1 MERGKKD
8 RTGTMDNTLREA
20 ALRYRTLFE
29 QSPDGIVIIDEHGS
43 IVEFNRS
50 AYRRLGYS
58 REEFA
63 KLRITDIDAFQTPE
77 EIQASMR
84 EVLEK
89 GRAEFEVAHRTK
101 TGDIRN
107 VHVITQVLE
116 LSGKRVFHTLWR
128 DITERKRAEAALL
141 GQKAFTESALN
152 TLKDIFFVFTLEGR
166 FVRWN
171 ESLGRVTGYS
181 NDEISSMRPVDF
193 VVEEDAPRVLAAI
206 RATMKNG
213 YTTLETRIRTRDGRE
228 IPFEFSGSLLRDY
241 DGRITGISG
250 IGRDVT
256 RRKHTEEALR
266 ENERNFRALS
276 QEFHTLLDAISDA
289 LLLISPDLKVIWAN
303 KGAVSLFNRK
313 IPELQGTLC
322 HELLQNSPSPE
333 DCCAVRSF
341 RSGKAEGSQITMSG
355 GRICDARSF
364 PIKNEQGEVKNVIM
378 VISDITEKLTLE
390 AEAMRAGHLASL
402 GELAAGVAHEI
413 NNPING
419 IINYAQIL
427 VNSSAAG
434 TTENDIAGRIIREGE
449 RIAGL
454 VTNLLSL
461 ARERKGEGVP
471 VRVYEVLEETL
482 SLLEAQFRKEGIT
495 LDVTMPDDLP
505 EIVANPQQI
514 QQVFLNII
522 SNAHYALN
530 QKYPGK
536 HADKIMR
543 ISGEKVEIDSAPFLR
558 MVFYDRGSGIPAD
571 VIGRVMDPFF
581 STKPRGEG
589 TGLGLSI
596 SHGIVMDHKGHMH
609 IESVENEYTK
619 VIIDLPAGNGVA
631 DAGVTDED
639 AEYLKPNPS
648 SPGQTAFF
656 QKMGPKDG
664 KPRVKKAN
672 MNCKSKRS

>member
-1 MERGKKD
+1 MERIKED
-8 RTGTMDNTLREA
+8 RTETLHNNLREA
-20 ALRYRTLFE
+20 ELRYRTIFE
-29 QSPDGIVIIDEHGS
+29 QSPDGVVIIDENGS
-43 IVEFNRS
+43 IVDFNRS
-50 AYRRLGYS
+50 AHCSLGYS

-63 KLRITDIDAFQTPE
+63 KLRIADIDAFQTPE
-77 EIQASMR
+77 EIQASIR

-107 VHVITQVLE
+107 VHVITQLLE

-141 GQKAFTESALN
+141 GEKAFTESALN
-152 TLKDIFFVFTLEGR
+152 TLKDVFFVFTLEGR

-171 ESLGRVTGYS
+171 ESLSKVTGYS

-193 VVEEDAPRVLAAI
+193 VVGEDAPRVLAAI

-213 YTTLETRIRTRDGRE
+213 FTTLETRIRTRDGRE
-228 IPFEFSGSLLRDY
+228 IPFEFSGSLLREHN
-241 DGRITGISG
+241 GKIIGIGG
-250 IGRDVT
+250 IGRDIT
-256 RRKHTEEALR
+256 RRKQIEKALR

-276 QEFHTLLDAISDA
+276 QEFNTLLDAISDS
-289 LLLISPDLKVIWAN
+289 LLLISPDLRVIWAN
-303 KGAVSLFNRK
+303 KGAVTLFNRR
-313 IPELQGTLC
+313 IPELQGTRC
-322 HELLQNSPSPE
+322 HELLQNSTAAE
-333 DCCAVRSF
+333 DCCAINTF
-341 RSGKAEGSQITMSG
+341 RSGKAESSKITMPG
-355 GRICDARSF
+355 GRMCDARSF
-364 PIKNEQGEVKNVIM
+364 PIKNEKGEVKNVIM

-434 TTENDIAGRIIREGE
+434 TTERDIASRIIREGE

-461 ARERKGEGVP
+461 ARERKGAGVP
-471 VRVYEVLEETL
+471 VSVHEVLEETL

-495 LDVTMPDDLP
+495 LDISVPEDLP
-505 EIVANPQQI
+505 RIVANPQQI
-514 QQVFLNII
+514 QQVFLNVI

-530 QKYPGK
+530 MKYPGK
-536 HADKIMR
+536 HVGKVMR
-543 ISGEKVEIDSAPFLR
+543 IAGKQVEIDGSPFVR
-558 MVFYDRGSGIPAD
+558 MTFYDSGTGVPAD

-596 SHGIVMDHKGHMH
+596 SHGIVMDHKGHMNM
-609 IESVENEYTK
+609 ESVEHEYTR
-619 VIIDLPAGNGVA
+619 VVIDLPAENGAA
-631 DAGVTDED
+631 DAGMTEGG
-639 AEYLKPNPS
+639 AEYLKPNP
-648 SPGQTAFF
+648 
-656 QKMGPKDG
+656 
-664 KPRVKKAN
+664 
-672 MNCKSKRS
+672 

>member
-1 MERGKKD
+1 M
-8 RTGTMDNTLREA
+8 MDDNLREA
-20 ALRYRTLFE
+20 ELRYRILFE

-43 IVEFNRS
+43 IVEFNKS

-63 KLRITDIDAFQTPE
+63 KLRLADIDAFQTPE
-77 EIQASMR
+77 EIQASIR
-84 EVLEK
+84 TVLEK

-101 TGDIRN
+101 DGEIRN
-107 VHVITQVLE
+107 VYVITQVLE
-116 LSGKRVFHTLWR
+116 LSGKRMFHTLWR

-141 GQKAFTESALN
+141 GEKAFTESALN

-171 ESLGRVTGYS
+171 ESLSRVTGYG
-181 NDEISSMRPVDF
+181 NDEISSMGPVDF

-206 RATMKNG
+206 RTTMKNG
-213 YTTLETRIRTRDGRE
+213 FTTLETRIRTKKGRE
-228 IPFEFSGSLLRDY
+228 IPFEFSGSLLRDH

-250 IGRDVT
+250 IGRDIT
-256 RRKHTEEALR
+256 RRKQTEEALR

-276 QEFHTLLDAISDA
+276 QEFHTLLDAISDS

-303 KGAVSLFNRK
+303 KGAVTLFNRK
-313 IPELQGTLC
+313 IPELQGTRC
-322 HELLQNSPSPE
+322 HELLQNSLSPE

-341 RSGKAEGSQITMSG
+341 RSGKAERSQITMPG

-364 PIKNEQGEVKNVIM
+364 PIKNDQGEVKNVIM
-378 VISDITEKLTLE
+378 VISDITEKVTLE
-390 AEAMRAGHLASL
+390 AEAVQASHLASL

-427 VNSSAAG
+427 LNSAAG
-434 TTENDIAGRIIREGE
+434 GTTEKDVAARIIREGE

-454 VTNLLSL
+454 VSNLLSL

-471 VRVYEVLEETL
+471 VSMHEILEETL

-495 LDVTMPDDLP
+495 IEVAVPDNLP
-505 EIVANPQQI
+505 RIVANPQQI
-514 QQVFLNII
+514 QQVFLNVI

-536 HADKIMR
+536 HPDKVMR
-543 ISGEKVEIDSAPFLR
+543 ITGEQVEVDNAPFVR
-558 MVFYDRGSGIPAD
+558 MMFYDSGSGVPAD

-596 SHGIVMDHKGHMH
+596 SHGIIIDHKGHMN
-609 IESVENEYTK
+609 IESVENKYTR
-619 VIIDLPAGNGVA
+619 VIIDLPVA
-631 DAGVTDED
+631 AEVGGIDLTDEG
-639 AEYLKPNPS
+639 AEHLKPNP
-648 SPGQTAFF
+648 
-656 QKMGPKDG
+656 
-664 KPRVKKAN
+664 
-672 MNCKSKRS
+672 

>member
-1 MERGKKD
+1 MERGITSKD
-8 RTGTMDNTLREA
+8 NNLREA
-20 ALRYRTLFE
+20 ELRYRTLFE
-29 QSPDGIVIIDEHGS
+29 QSPDGVVIIDEHGS
-43 IVEFNRS
+43 IVEFNKS

-63 KLRITDIDAFQTPE
+63 KLRIEDIDAFQTPE
-77 EIQASMR
+77 EIQASIR
-84 EVLEK
+84 KVLEK

-101 TGDIRN
+101 SGDIRN

-116 LSGKRVFHTLWR
+116 LSGKRMLHTLWR

-141 GQKAFTESALN
+141 GEKAFTEGALN

-171 ESLGRVTGYS
+171 ESLNRVTGYG

-193 VVEEDAPRVLAAI
+193 VVEEDAARVLAAI

-213 YTTLETRIRTRDGRE
+213 YTTLETRIRTKEGRE

-241 DGRITGISG
+241 DGTITGISG
-250 IGRDVT
+250 IGRDIT
-256 RRKHTEEALR
+256 RRKHIEKALR
-266 ENERNFRALS
+266 ENERNFRTLS
-276 QEFHTLLDAISDA
+276 QEFHTLLDAISDS
-289 LLLISPDLKVIWAN
+289 LLLISPDLRVIWAN

-333 DCCAVRSF
+333 DCCAIRTF
-341 RSGKAEGSQITMSG
+341 RSAKAESSQIAMPG
-355 GRICDARSF
+355 GRVCDARSF
-364 PIKNEQGEVKNVIM
+364 PIRNDQGEVKNVIM
-378 VISDITEKLTLE
+378 VISDITEKITLE

-427 VNSSAAG
+427 VNSSAGG
-434 TTENDIAGRIIREGE
+434 TTENDVAGRIIREGE

-454 VTNLLSL
+454 VSNLLSL

-471 VRVYEVLEETL
+471 VSVHEILEETL

-495 LDVTMPDDLP
+495 LDVAVPDDLP

-514 QQVFLNII
+514 QQVFLNVI

-530 QKYPGK
+530 QKYPEK
-536 HADKIMR
+536 HADKVMR
-543 ISGEKVEIDSAPFLR
+543 ITGEQVEIDNAPFVR
-558 MVFYDRGSGIPAD
+558 MIFYDRGSGIPAD

-609 IESVENEYTK
+609 IESVENEYTR
-619 VIIDLPAGNGVA
+619 VIIDLPVPNGVA
-631 DAGVTDED
+631 DADVTDE
-639 AEYLKPNPS
+639 
-648 SPGQTAFF
+648 GT
-656 QKMGPKDG
+656 
-664 KPRVKKAN
+664 
-672 MNCKSKRS
+672 

>member
-1 MERGKKD
+1 MERVKKD
-8 RTGTMDNTLREA
+8 RTATLHDSLREA
-20 ALRYRTLFE
+20 ELRYRTLFE
-29 QSPDGIVIIDEHGS
+29 QSPDGVVIIDENGS
-43 IVEFNRS
+43 IVEFNKS
-50 AYRRLGYS
+50 AHHSLGYS

-63 KLRITDIDAFQTPE
+63 KLRIADIDAFQTPE
-77 EIQASMR
+77 EIQASIR

-89 GRAEFEVAHRTK
+89 GRAEFEVVHRTK
-101 TGDIRN
+101 NGGLRN

-116 LSGKRVFHTLWR
+116 LSGKRMFHTLWR
-128 DITERKRAEAALL
+128 DITEHKRAEAALL
-141 GQKAFTESALN
+141 GEQAFTEGALN

-181 NDEISSMRPVDF
+181 NDEIASMRPVDF
-193 VVEEDAPRVLAAI
+193 VVKEDAPRVLAAI

-213 YTTLETRIRTRDGRE
+213 FTTLETRIWTRDGRE

-250 IGRDVT
+250 IGRDIT
-256 RRKHTEEALR
+256 RRKKTEEALR
-266 ENERNFRALS
+266 ENERKFRALS
-276 QEFHTLLDAISDA
+276 QEFHTLLDAISDS

-303 KGAVSLFNRK
+303 KGAVTLFNRK
-313 IPELQGTLC
+313 IPELQGTHC

-333 DCCAVRSF
+333 DCCAIRTF
-341 RSGKAEGSQITMSG
+341 RSRKTERSQITMPG

-364 PIKNEQGEVKNVIM
+364 PIKNEKGKVKNVIM
-378 VISDITEKLTLE
+378 VISDITEKVTLE
-390 AEAMRAGHLASL
+390 AEAMQAGHLASL

-427 VNSSAAG
+427 LNSAGG
-434 TTENDIAGRIIREGE
+434 TTERDIAGRIIREGE

-454 VTNLLSL
+454 VSNLLSL

-471 VRVYEVLEETL
+471 VSIHEVLEETL

-495 LDVTMPDDLP
+495 LDISVPEDLP
-505 EIVANPQQI
+505 KIVANPQQI

-530 QKYPGK
+530 EKYPGK
-536 HADKIMR
+536 HTGKVMR
-543 ISGEKVEIDSAPFLR
+543 ISGEQVEMDSAPFVR
-558 MVFYDRGSGIPAD
+558 MVFYDSGSGIPAD
-571 VIGRVMDPFF
+571 VIGRVTDPFF

-596 SHGIVMDHKGHMH
+596 SHGIVMDHKGHLHM
-609 IESVENEYTK
+609 ESVENEYTR
-619 VIIDLPAGNGVA
+619 VIIDLPVAKEVAGI
-631 DAGVTDED
+631 DLTDEGT
-639 AEYLKPNPS
+639 EYLNPNP
-648 SPGQTAFF
+648 
-656 QKMGPKDG
+656 
-664 KPRVKKAN
+664 
-672 MNCKSKRS
+672 